1 MLADRTQVLIKT
13 INEFESQRERKE
25 EIEKYEKLKSK
36 LEEERARI
44 DNLIKCGYILGNN
57 TDIVNLDSICNE
69 LEKIKNSIN
78 NNRIEGRECSFLS
91 SKIGD
96 LNRKLNLKWK
106 RYYDEK
112 TVGIN
117 KTLRNIKPFFN
128 DLDEINI
135 LMDNLEKF
143 EKIWPINRKRYE
155 DFENTISFAKEKIN
169 KLNLT
174 DEIKN
179 FINKIT
185 ANNATLE
192 DLTPN
197 VMEWIKDNSYE
208 DKIKLRFS

>member
-1 MLADRTQVLIKT
+1 MLAKRTQVLIKT
-13 INEFESQRERKE
+13 INEFESQKERKE

-36 LEEERARI
+36 LEEESVRI
-44 DNLIKCGYILGNN
+44 DNLIKYEYTLGDN

-91 SKIGD
+91 VKISD
-96 LNRKLNLKWK
+96 LNRKLNLEWK
-106 RYYDEK
+106 RYYNEK
-112 TVGIN
+112 TMSIN
-117 KTLRNIKPFFN
+117 KTLGNIKPFFN
-128 DLDEINI
+128 NLDEINM
-135 LMDNLEKF
+135 LMEKLKNF
-143 EKIWPINRKRYE
+143 ETLWPINRKKHE
-155 DFENTISFAKEKIN
+155 DFEKTISLAKEKIN

-174 DEIKN
+174 DEIKD

-185 ANNATLE
+185 ANNATLK

-197 VMEWIKDNSYE
+197 VMEWIKDNNYE

>member
-36 LEEERARI
+36 LEEERDRI
-44 DNLIKCGYILGNN
+44 DKLIKFEYILGDNI
-57 TDIVNLDSICNE
+57 DIVNLDLICNE

-91 SKIGD
+91 LKIDD
-96 LNRKLNLKWK
+96 LNKKLNSRWEN
-106 RYYDEK
+106 YYDK
-112 TVGIN
+112 KNGGIN

-128 DLDEINI
+128 NLDEINI
-135 LMDNLEKF
+135 LIDNLEKF
-143 EKIWPINRKRYE
+143 KTLWPINRKKYE
-155 DFENTISFAKEKIN
+155 DFENTISLAKEKIN

-174 DEIKN
+174 DEIKD